1 MSESKS
7 SFESGSPSVPIK
19 KQSTG
24 SAHRILVVDDLEIG
38 RQVLKSALS
47 SLGFDTVDEAKDGI
61 DALRLIALLI
71 ENNQAP
77 SVILCDWKMP
87 GLDGLQ
93 VLQALLKDPATSLI
107 PFIML
112 TAEED
117 NESILAAMSAGA
129 SDYIVKPVGL
139 DSLERKI
146 RRWLPAKYA

>member
-1 MSESKS
+1 MSESNS
-7 SFESGSPSVPIK
+7 SSESAPPK
-19 KQSTG
+19 KQSA

-38 RQVLKSALS
+38 RQVLKSALA
-47 SLGFDTVDEAKDGI
+47 SLGFDTVDEAHDGI
-61 DALRLIALLI
+61 DALRVISQLV
-71 ENNQAP
+71 ESNKAP

-93 VLQALLKDPATSLI
+93 VLQALLKQPATSLI

-139 DSLERKI
+139 DTLERKI